1 LITIK
6 VEEALSMVR
15 NVSILYI
22 EVEESKD
29 ENLHAFKVVNAKW
42 VLENTV

>member
-6 VEEALSMVR
+6 VEESEDGNM
-15 NVSILYI
+15 
-22 EVEESKD
+22 
-29 ENLHAFKVVNAKW
+29 HAFKVVNAKW

>member
-29 ENLHAFKVVNAKW
+29 GNLHAFKVVNAKW